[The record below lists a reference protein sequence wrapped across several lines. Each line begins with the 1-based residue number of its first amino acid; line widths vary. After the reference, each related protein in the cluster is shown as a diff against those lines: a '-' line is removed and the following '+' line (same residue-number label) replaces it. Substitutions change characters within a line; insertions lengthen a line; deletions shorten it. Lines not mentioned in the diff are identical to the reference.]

1 MIHQHQDC
9 KGLQTRRWLL
19 MVSHHINLHELRQIQ
34 LKLVDRFK
42 VNIKYDRQI
51 HQINIGNKKHPE
63 TSSSSLRE
71 YLNYYTH
78 DWEFITMENNNRE
91 ITQPLSTP
99 IFGRASKLCFFII
112 CSLSDESLINIACF
126 AIIPYKKKI
135 KSNHA

>member
-1 MIHQHQDC
+1 
-9 KGLQTRRWLL
+9 

-99 IFGRASKLCFFII
+99 IFGRASKLVF
-112 CSLSDESLINIACF
+112 LSYVASQM
-126 AIIPYKKKI
+126 KV
-135 KSNHA
+135 